1 MFTAAGPAAAEPVA
15 SPLSTAEGVVR
26 ELYRLVCVEPGQA
39 TDWDQVRALFIP
51 EAVIVLRVSKDALGT
66 FSLEGW
72 IEDFIAYDE
81 RARVSEHGF
90 SETIVRLDATVF
102 RDIAN
107 VLVLYDAAITDSERA
122 PTRGV
127 DSIDL
132 IQKDGRWWIASIVND
147 LPNADHPIPARL
159 SE

>member
-1 MFTAAGPAAAEPVA
+1 MNQPRVIAISLLLMFTAAGPAAAEPMA

-26 ELYRLVCVEPGQA
+26 ELYRLVCVEPGQS
-39 TDWDQVRALFIP
+39 TNW
-51 EAVIVLRVSKDALGT
+51 
-66 FSLEGW
+66 
-72 IEDFIAYDE
+72 
-81 RARVSEHGF
+81 EHGF

>member
-1 MFTAAGPAAAEPVA
+1 
-15 SPLSTAEGVVR
+15 
-26 ELYRLVCVEPGQA
+26 
-39 TDWDQVRALFIP
+39 
-51 EAVIVLRVSKDALGT
+51 
-66 FSLEGW
+66 
-72 IEDFIAYDE
+72 
-81 RARVSEHGF
+81 
-90 SETIVRLDATVF
+90 VRLDATVF